1 VAAQQMSEQRIARVL
16 ELDPDL
22 GSGLAREEWPAAT
35 QAVLGVLDEHAP
47 GPWEPSVDLGDRLAG
62 LIVGGL
68 LVSHLALSETTSAEL
83 LTAGD
88 VLLPDACPPVS
99 FLTARADCL
108 VLEPVQVVWLGSNF
122 ERAACRWPQLSRAL
136 MQRVHWRARR
146 AALLQTI
153 GQLTRIDD
161 RVLVLLWHLAERFGR
176 VGGDGVVVPVR
187 LTHRTIARLVGARR
201 PSVTTAISA
210 LQRRRIV
217 ERRADGAWVLHER
230 PAVEVGVMTSSLHA
244 GAAGA
249 RAG

>member
-1 VAAQQMSEQRIARVL
+1 MSEQRIARVL

-22 GSGLAREEWPAAT
+22 GSGVAREDWSAAT
-35 QAVLGVLDEHAP
+35 QSVLGVLDEHPP
-47 GPWEPSVDLGDRLAG
+47 GPWDPCADLGDRLAG

-68 LVSHLALSETTSAEL
+68 LVSHLSLAETTSAEL

-88 VLLPDACPPVS
+88 ILLPDARPPVS
-99 FLTARADCL
+99 FLSARGDCL

-146 AALLQTI
+146 AALMQTI

-176 VGGDGVVVPVR
+176 VGGEGVVVPVR

-210 LQRRRIV
+210 LQRRGV
-217 ERRADGAWVLHER
+217 VQRRTDGAWVLHER
-230 PAVEVGVMTSSLHA
+230 PVVEVGYMTSSPPG
-244 GAAGA
+244 GAARA
-249 RAG
+249 RVG